1 VEETVYRTVL
11 GDILDDL
18 SSAISIRDEKFQE
31 ALEVANELE
40 LKVSKLTRLRN
51 WLIEPQASF
60 DDGTCFLDS
69 GPDMNGLDQRG
80 KCHQSKI

>member
-40 LKVSKLTRLRN
+40 LCGKQQPVDKPPRT
-51 WLIEPQASF
+51 
-60 DDGTCFLDS
+60 FLFCLQGFS
-69 GPDMNGLDQRG
+69 E
-80 KCHQSKI
+80 